1 MKSIYDNSKISFLM
15 ILVFFKPICFQYFS
29 KTLIVDTLF
38 VYAKILVAAIVLVE
52 LLLSIT
58 VRMKIT
64 LNKLYLAVIA
74 FEGWL
79 LLMTIYHKG
88 AVFRSFIDFI
98 SIIVLTI
105 LITRAY
111 RRNTMVFLN
120 TFRNVIIL
128 LNLIQLITE
137 LIYRTGMPADLYY
150 NNAGNPLYFVTLDN
164 GTTGLSILGITL
176 VLLCK
181 NLGIFIKRKR
191 KIKFTIEIIICTLTA
206 IFSGSSTAL
215 LCTITFLIVIWISK
229 FKELKILEKSWIWAI
244 IYVLLLTIVLL
255 GENSIILQII
265 SALTGKVGFTGRNL
279 IWSKA
284 IKMIKQ
290 SLFIGY
296 GKLEHDYISI
306 WNGFYSSH
314 NVVLEILLQG
324 GIIAVILWCISIWS
338 GIKETKKIFNFETK
352 RILVSSLF
360 MILIGLMMEASVH
373 SVYLFSVIAL
383 TYIEGNKISLNIQNR

>member
-64 LNKLYLAVIA
+64 LNKLYLAIIA

-215 LCTITFLIVIWISK
+215 LCTITFLIIVWISK

-284 IKMIKQ
+284 IKMI
-290 SLFIGY
+290 
-296 GKLEHDYISI
+296 
-306 WNGFYSSH
+306 NGMVELY
-314 NVVLEILLQG
+314 N
-324 GIIAVILWCISIWS
+324 
-338 GIKETKKIFNFETK
+338 
-352 RILVSSLF
+352 
-360 MILIGLMMEASVH
+360 
-373 SVYLFSVIAL
+373 
-383 TYIEGNKISLNIQNR
+383 